1 MAATFPRRLQEML
14 GYGVYRGLMGHV
26 DQQDPGV
33 FLDPDVETD
42 MVWKRMR

>member
-1 MAATFPRRLQEML
+1 MVILL

-33 FLDPDVETD
+33 LLDPDVPTD

>member
-1 MAATFPRRLQEML
+1 ML

-26 DQQDPGV
+26 DQHDPGEL
-33 FLDPDVETD
+33 LDPDVETD

>member
-1 MAATFPRRLQEML
+1 MAAAFPRRLQEML

-33 FLDPDVETD
+33 LLDPDVETD
-42 MVWKRMR
+42 MVWRRLR

>member
-1 MAATFPRRLQEML
+1 MTARPLRLREML

-33 FLDPDVETD
+33 CLDPDVETD
-42 MVWKRMR
+42 MVWQRMR